1 MNDPESP
8 WEPRPAYPELHALAA
23 AMRPA
28 WNSTELRDAMTA
40 AHQAGWPWKDVYREV
55 MRLAWAEEETPA
67 TLRVSARRPQ
77 ASPPAPLDPR
87 LKAALFADLAARR
100 TGGQPVLTENDNQEV
115 TRGL

>member
-1 MNDPESP
+1 VTETEAP

-23 AMRPA
+23 AMRPT
-28 WNSTELRDAMTA
+28 WNATELRDAMTA

-67 TLRVSARRPQ
+67 TLRNSARRPGP
-77 ASPPAPLDPR
+77 APAAPLDPR

-100 TGGQPVLTENDNQEV
+100 TGGQPVLTDDYDSQ
-115 TRGL
+115 GGAA